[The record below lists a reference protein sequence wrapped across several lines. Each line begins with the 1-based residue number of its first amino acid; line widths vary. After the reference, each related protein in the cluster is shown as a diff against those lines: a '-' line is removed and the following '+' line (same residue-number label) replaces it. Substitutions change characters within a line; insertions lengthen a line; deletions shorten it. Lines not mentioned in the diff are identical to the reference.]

1 MILLIESVL
10 NAGVSGIQPNTGL
23 EPKSTVNKTDFSKV
37 LKSAIDQVNEAQND
51 SDLKTEAFTSGKIEN
66 LHDVM
71 IASQKSSI
79 MLEMA
84 VQMQKKAIDAY
95 NEIMRMQV

>member
-1 MILLIESVL
+1 MIQSVL
-10 NAGVSGIQPNTGL
+10 NEGVTGIQPGGING
-23 EPKSTVNKTDFSKV
+23 SSKV
-37 LKSAIDQVNEAQND
+37 KSGGSDFGQMLKSAIEKVNDAQTE
-51 SDLKTEAFTSGKIEN
+51 SDMKTEAFASGKIEN

-71 IASQKSSI
+71 IASQKASI
-79 MLEMA
+79 MMETA

>member
-1 MILLIESVL
+1 MIHLIESVI
-10 NAGVSGIQPNTGL
+10 NAGVTGIQPNTGMV
-23 EPKSTVNKTDFSKV
+23 PKGTPNKADFGKV
-37 LKSAIDQVNEAQND
+37 LKSAIDQVNEAQNK
-51 SDLKTEAFTSGKIEN
+51 SDLKTEAFASGKIEN

-71 IASQKSSI
+71 IASQEASI
-79 MLEMA
+79 MLESA

>member
-1 MILLIESVL
+1 MIQSVL
-10 NAGVSGIQPNTGL
+10 NEGVTGIQPAGINGDS
-23 EPKSTVNKTDFSKV
+23 KVRAGGSDFGKV
-37 LKSAIDQVNEAQND
+37 LKSAIEKVNEAQNE
-51 SDLKTEAFTSGKIEN
+51 SDLKTEAFASGKIEN

-71 IASQKSSI
+71 IASQKASV
-79 MLEMA
+79 MMETA

>member
-1 MILLIESVL
+1 MIQTVI
-10 NAGVSGIQPNTGL
+10 NAGVTGIQPSGFPSGG
-23 EPKSTVNKTDFSKV
+23 EAVKEGGADFGKM
-37 LKSAIDQVNEAQND
+37 LKSAIEKVNDAQTA
-51 SDLKTEAFTSGKIEN
+51 SDVKTEAFANGKVAN

-71 IASQKSSI
+71 IASQEASV
-79 MLEMA
+79 MLETA